1 MQIFR
6 RIFSDLY
13 RRGHQMRKEE
23 LLLFLQ
29 KIKVLHVKGY
39 KQNGID
45 TAIKSI
51 LLINSKENIFVLN
64 LYLEMQF
71 SSMQMTLLLFP
82 LVY

>member
-13 RRGHQMRKEE
+13 RQGHQMRKEE
-23 LLLFLQ
+23 LLLFL
-29 KIKVLHVKGY
+29 KKFNFLHVKGY

-45 TAIKSI
+45 II
-51 LLINSKENIFVLN
+51 LLINFKENIFVFN

-71 SSMQMTLLLFP
+71 SSMQMT
-82 LVY
+82 